1 MLAFGAPIFNGKYL
15 IMRLFV
21 IYDDYIN
28 KYLRLVSRTLRIGR
42 HRHARVKPFGSR
54 LLLLDP
60 DPPGGP
66 RCSVQLPFVVP
77 IDSRPCHWPPAERS
91 PQ

>member
-15 IMRLFV
+15 IMRLIL

-28 KYLRLVSRTLRIGR
+28 KYLRLVSQTLRIGR
-42 HRHARVKPFGSR
+42 HRHARVKPFELS

-60 DPPGGP
+60 DPSGGP
-66 RCSVQLPFVVP
+66 RSSVQLPFVVP
-77 IDSRPCHWPPAERS
+77 MDSRPCHWPPAARS